1 MPAEMARK
9 TSEPGFVA
17 VPFAEVDPL
26 PFRLWIHGVERRCGK
41 QRLARTDANQGND
54 WFVDE
59 INGG

>member
-1 MPAEMARK
+1 MPAEMART

-17 VPFAEVDPL
+17 APFAEVDPL
-26 PFRLWIHGVERRCGK
+26 PFRLWIHGVKRRCGK